1 MKTKHKFI
9 IFYEDWT
16 RDYRAYSDTI
26 GPENSPVGAGD
37 SPQEALEDLI
47 DTLSEMEKRSEP

>member
-1 MKTKHKFI
+1 MKIKHKFI

-47 DTLSEMEKRSEP
+47 DTLSEMEKTSEP

>member
-16 RDYRAYSDTI
+16 REYRAYSDTI
-26 GPENSPVGAGD
+26 GPENSPVEVGE
-37 SPQEALEDLI
+37 SPQDALERLI

>member
-9 IFYEDWT
+9 IYYEDWT

-26 GPENSPVGAGD
+26 GPEDSPTGAGE

>member
-26 GPENSPVGAGD
+26 GEEDSPVGAGD
-37 SPQEALEDLI
+37 SPQDALEDLI